1 MKDVAS
7 LKGKGLRLTLEV
19 YRVLKSA
26 EGPLNIYRIWRGL
39 VRNNLPSISSTGR
52 RVHKLEEEG
61 YLRVDHTE
69 TRPRGMIVPFYL
81 PTAKFDLAV
90 EEQVWTRPVA
100 LIPRDLVAA
109 AKEFLKTDSAR
120 AMGLFTVCDV
130 VNAAT
135 RELLRDHGLYVPEP
149 QVVRDHVDR
158 VLERSD
164 RR

>member
-1 MKDVAS
+1 MAS

-19 YRVLKSA
+19 YRVLKAA
-26 EGPLNIYRIWRGL
+26 ERPLNIYRIWRGL
-39 VRNNLPSISSTGR
+39 VRNGLPSISSTGR

-69 TRPRGMIVPFYL
+69 TRSRGMKVPFFL

-90 EEQVWTRPVA
+90 EEQVWTKPVA
-100 LIPRDLVAA
+100 IIPKELVEA
-109 AKEFLKTDSAR
+109 AKEFLQTEKAR
-120 AMGLFTVCDV
+120 AMGLFTVADI

-135 RELLRDHGLYVPEP
+135 RELLRDHGLYVQGPKI
-149 QVVRDHVDR
+149 VRDLTDR